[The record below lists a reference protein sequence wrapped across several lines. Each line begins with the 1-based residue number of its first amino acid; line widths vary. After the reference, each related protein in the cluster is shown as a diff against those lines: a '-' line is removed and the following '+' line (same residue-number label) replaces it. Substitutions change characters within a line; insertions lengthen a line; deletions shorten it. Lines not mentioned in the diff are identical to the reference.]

1 MAFPEKILAL
11 FDDPHYARISLDNAS
26 AYQANEPFPHICI
39 DNFLPEDIAQCLY
52 QDFPFPDPTCK
63 VHSNT
68 NTSRSFQDNTSFFK
82 TNLRL
87 FSLAL
92 ASREFTLFLE
102 TLTGVNCLISDPY
115 LIGGGAMMSGQGDF
129 LKIHQDFNWH
139 HKLQLHRR
147 VNALLYLTPD
157 WQEEYGGELELW
169 DDTQPVKKISPK
181 FNRLVV
187 FNTPNANHG
196 QPHKL
201 DIPEG
206 IYRRVFSAFYYT
218 ARANDDLWK
227 DPHFTKYL
235 PENSAYGTQLL
246 ADFSGKVLGQKH
258 HENDSQ
264 GY

>member
-1 MAFPEKILAL
+1 MTFSEKILTL
-11 FDDPHYARISLDNAS
+11 FDDSHYAKIALDNAQT
-26 AYQANEPFPHICI
+26 YQANEPFPHILI
-39 DNFLPEDIAQCLY
+39 DDFLPEEIAQCLY
-52 QDFPFPDPTCK
+52 QDFPFPDSSCK
-63 VHSNT
+63 VHSNN
-68 NTSRSFQDNTSFFK
+68 NTSRAFQDNTSFFK
-82 TNLRL
+82 TNLRV
-87 FSLAL
+87 FSSVL

-147 VNALLYLTPD
+147 VNALLYLTPN

-169 DDTQPVKKISPK
+169 DDAKLVTKILPK

-196 QPHKL
+196 QPHQL

-218 ARANDDLWK
+218 ARANDDVWK

-235 PENSAYGTQLL
+235 PENSAYGAQLL
-246 ADFSGKVLGQKH
+246 TDFSKKPGQKH
-258 HENDSQ
+258 HENNLQ
-264 GY
+264 EY

>member
-1 MAFPEKILAL
+1 MVETMTFSEKILSL
-11 FDDPHYARISLDNAS
+11 FDDPHYARIPLDNS
-26 AYQANEPFPHICI
+26 LVYQANKPFPHICI
-39 DNFLPEDIAQCLY
+39 DNFLPDDIAHCLY

-63 VHSNT
+63 VHSNN
-68 NTSRSFQDNTSFFK
+68 NTSRSFQDNTSLFNP
-82 TNLRL
+82 NLRL
-87 FSLAL
+87 FSFAI

-115 LIGGGAMMSGQGDF
+115 LIGGGAMMSGKGDF

-169 DDTQPVKKISPK
+169 DDIKPVKKILPK

-187 FNTPNANHG
+187 FN
-196 QPHKL
+196 
-201 DIPEG
+201 
-206 IYRRVFSAFYYT
+206 IYRRVFSSFYYT
-218 ARANDDLWK
+218 ARANDEVWK

-235 PENSAYGTQLL
+235 PENSEYGTKLL
-246 ADFSGKVLGQKH
+246 EDFSGKGT
-258 HENDSQ
+258 
-264 GY
+264 Y